1 MPHNSKFSA
10 EMNSQTCIRS
20 NKIHYFL
27 KSKLRNQKLPKRGGR
42 PELSSKVLRVT
53 IPFPPLNRLQ
63 TSGSTIRTSDHGFD
77 GRTTNRES
85 FEDSKKTFGERDEM
99 QLIRDRG
106 GARASPKMEKQGL
119 GFPIRGSEERDSAR
133 EVGFF

>member
-1 MPHNSKFSA
+1 
-10 EMNSQTCIRS
+10 
-20 NKIHYFL
+20 
-27 KSKLRNQKLPKRGGR
+27 
-42 PELSSKVLRVT
+42 
-53 IPFPPLNRLQ
+53 
-63 TSGSTIRTSDHGFD
+63 
-77 GRTTNRES
+77 
-85 FEDSKKTFGERDEM
+85 M